1 MESVDPRRFGLERI
15 DRGVHMLGQDAALGG
30 VHHGL
35 HALELVGQLTVQLL
49 LVFELAC
56 VLVEQVLQHPH
67 FCHGQQGGLG
77 MLQTT

>member
-1 MESVDPRRFGLERI
+1 MGMESVDPRRFGLERI

-49 LVFELAC
+49 LVLELAR
-56 VLVEQVLQHPH
+56 VLVVQVLQHPH
-67 FCHGQQGGLG
+67 FGHGQQG
-77 MLQTT
+77 